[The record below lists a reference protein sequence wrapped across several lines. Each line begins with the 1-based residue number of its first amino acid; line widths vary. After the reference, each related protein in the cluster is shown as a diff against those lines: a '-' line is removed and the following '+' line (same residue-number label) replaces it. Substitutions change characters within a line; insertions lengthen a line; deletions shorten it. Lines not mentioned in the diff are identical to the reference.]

1 MEEVGFT
8 SSEAMRFTGCSYNQ
22 IRYWDKVGLVKPS
35 IKGTGGRPG
44 VRRIYN
50 LQDLVALRVIK
61 SLIDNGLS
69 LQRIQRGWKYL
80 RREGD
85 LDQHLAQ
92 AGLFADAFGTTI
104 LAPHPESSVII
115 DTLADGQFVF
125 VEVMGEGSRGR
136 GGGSVRLRVQTG
148 RGSAPCSNGWWRTSA
163 TTPSGLQQEADRRH
177 AP

>member
-1 MEEVGFT
+1 MLEEGFT

-22 IRYWDKVGLVKPS
+22 LRYWDKVNLVRPS

-69 LQRIQRGWKYL
+69 LQRIQRAWKYL

-85 LDQHLAQ
+85 LEKHLAE
-92 AGLFADAFGTTI
+92 AGLFPDRYGTTI
-104 LAPHPESSVII
+104 LAPHPESHVII
-115 DTLADGQFVF
+115 DTLASGQFVF
-125 VEVMGEGSRGR
+125 IEVMGKVVEEVKDDRSHFEFNRAVFRNMLDRVHQDFTDNPLWATGS
-136 GGGSVRLRVQTG
+136 
-148 RGSAPCSNGWWRTSA
+148 
-163 TTPSGLQQEADRRH
+163 
-177 AP
+177 

>member
-92 AGLFADAFGTTI
+92 AGMFSDAFATTI

-125 VEVMGEGSRGR
+125 VEVMGKVVEDVEEDLSDFEFNRAR
-136 GGGSVRLRVQTG
+136 FRTMLERVEEDFRENPFWAAAGG
-148 RGSAPCSNGWWRTSA
+148 
-163 TTPSGLQQEADRRH
+163 
-177 AP
+177 

>member
-1 MEEVGFT
+1 MPEEGFT

-22 IRYWDKVGLVKPS
+22 LRYWDRVSLVKPS

-69 LQRIQRGWKYL
+69 LQRIQRAWKYL

-92 AGLFADAFGTTI
+92 AGLFADPFGTTI
-104 LAPHPESSVII
+104 LAPHPQSKAII
-115 DTLADGQFVF
+115 DTLSNGQFVF
-125 VEVMGEGSRGR
+125 IEVMGKVVEEVEDDASHFEFNRATFR
-136 GGGSVRLRVQTG
+136 TMLQRVYEDF
-148 RGSAPCSNGWWRTSA
+148 RDNPFWAAS
-163 TTPSGLQQEADRRH
+163 
-177 AP
+177 